1 VLTTCLKRL
10 CKRRLQQ
17 RKSGAWPS
25 TFSRSSLPPEYSLV
39 DVTVEANA
47 PVFAKVIEEAI
58 VQFFKG
64 NGYEIFKQK
73 YSSIWE
79 VGLRKEVAASFG
91 ALQLQPTLAFSVHM
105 LYSKHT
111 QSQVFALSV
120 QKKYKH
126 RFTVSEKQLNEQNID
141 TRGWTRKSDGG
152 IVASPNNRRV

>member
-17 RKSGAWPS
+17 CKSGAWPS
-25 TFSRSSLPPEYSLV
+25 TFSRSSLPREFSLV

-79 VGLRKEVAASFG
+79 VGLRKAVAASFG

-105 LYSKHT
+105 FYSKHI
-111 QSQVFALSV
+111 QSQVLHFPFRRSTSIASQY
-120 QKKYKH
+120 QKN
-126 RFTVSEKQLNEQNID
+126 S
-141 TRGWTRKSDGG
+141 
-152 IVASPNNRRV
+152 